1 VSLPTCN
8 RDEKCYT
15 ISQRPA
21 IICSMSKK
29 KRKQQNPGQVI
40 FPVNHPNPP
49 QQHEIDVA
57 YILARHYRTTV
68 EFIVPVDDY
77 RRKSADIKMLGVS
90 WEIKSPSG
98 DSKSTIGNQF
108 RNASRQSG
116 YMILDAR
123 RTKMDID
130 AVEKKVQIEA
140 RKRTKLKRVILVD
153 KFEKVIEIKK

>member
-1 VSLPTCN
+1 
-8 RDEKCYT
+8 
-15 ISQRPA
+15 
-21 IICSMSKK
+21 MSKK
-29 KRKQQNPGQVI
+29 KHKQHNPGQVI
-40 FPVNHPNPP
+40 FPVNHQNPP

-57 YILARHYRTTV
+57 YILASHYRTTV
-68 EFIVPVDDY
+68 EFLIPLDDY
-77 RRKSADIKMLGVS
+77 KRKSADIKMLGVL

-123 RTKMDID
+123 RTKMDMDI
-130 AVEKKVQIEA
+130 VERKVQIEA
-140 RKRTKLKRVILVD
+140 SKRTKLKRIILID